1 MINMEQLKDLPD
13 NELLERLR
21 LGDTAAFGCLY
32 DRYFDPLYKY
42 IFFRV
47 SSKAEAEDLTEEVFL
62 KTWEALHVPRAP
74 MINFRAWLY
83 RVAHNIVVDHYR
95 ASKKTDPLH
104 QSSSFRETGESM
116 EKIVE
121 KKQTAEEIARAV
133 AQLEPRFQQ
142 VITCRFIS
150 GLSHAETAE
159 IMGLN
164 INNLRVLQ
172 YRALRKLNS
181 LLNKGDLSK

>member
-1 MINMEQLKDLPD
+1 MEQLKDLND
-13 NELLERLR
+13 NELLERVR
-21 LGDTAAFGCLY
+21 RGNTAAFGCLY
-32 DRYFDPLYKY
+32 DRYFDSLYKY
-42 IFFRV
+42 IYFRV

-62 KTWEALHVPRAP
+62 KTWEAMQVPRAP
-74 MINFRAWLY
+74 VENFRAWLY
-83 RVAHNIVVDHYR
+83 RVAHNLVVDHYR
-95 ASKKTDPLH
+95 SDKKLSSLQ
-104 QSSSFRETGESM
+104 QSAPIRETGESM
-116 EKIVE
+116 ESIVE

-181 LLNKGDLSK
+181 LLIKGELSK